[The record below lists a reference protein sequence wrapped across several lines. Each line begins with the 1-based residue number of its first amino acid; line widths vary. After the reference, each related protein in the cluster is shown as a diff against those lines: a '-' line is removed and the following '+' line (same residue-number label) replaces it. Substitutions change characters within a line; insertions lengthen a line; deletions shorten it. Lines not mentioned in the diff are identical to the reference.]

1 MRKRALSE
9 EGVHLY
15 LNGMTSAIPTKKLF
29 CNLFHSDY
37 DDRLD
42 SVVENCRESTK
53 CLCVNFDDP
62 QLRERLDAGILHTVR
77 LVLTRDQKNMKKK
90 YAYRNYNFF
99 LDVMKRAFNEN
110 DHQTASMIAIAL
122 NDPAITRLPIKKPK
136 RAAQYIK
143 DVLDSHGWANAN
155 KHMKYL
161 QEVDDVEVLPSL
173 ITFAI
178 YLKRQ
183 QCFGLDKKAH
193 EAELLLK
200 KYKNMVVDLSKV
212 LPIYK
217 QKRLKR
223 KELMQLSAALMQIY
237 S

>member
-1 MRKRALSE
+1 
-9 EGVHLY
+9 
-15 LNGMTSAIPTKKLF
+15 
-29 CNLFHSDY
+29 
-37 DDRLD
+37 
-42 SVVENCRESTK
+42 
-53 CLCVNFDDP
+53 
-62 QLRERLDAGILHTVR
+62 
-77 LVLTRDQKNMKKK
+77 MKKK
-90 YAYRNYNFF
+90 YAYRNYTFF
-99 LDVMKRAFNEN
+99 LDVMKRAFKEN

-122 NDPAITRLPIKKPK
+122 NDPAISRLPIKKTK
-136 RAAQYIK
+136 KAEQCIQ

-161 QEVDDVEVLPSL
+161 TDANDIDVLPSL

-183 QCFGLDKKAH
+183 QCFGLDKKAY

-200 KYKNMVVDLSKV
+200 KYKNMVVDQSKV

-223 KELMQLSAALMQIY
+223 KELMELSAVLKQAY